1 MAGVYKG
8 QNQAYREERLESLHR
23 MCVIN
28 GWLNKAYEEKPS
40 NQRDYFKGVHK
51 YGEHENVRRNLNEGK
66 VPISCAR
73 SKTSDTTFYIFS
85 YSGNRSQ
92 VKCLTIEMKP
102 KENSTIDTGMHFCK
116 FVPVSEEYIEVE
128 KLSDK
133 MGDFVLMLPYFVET
147 KEAFNNR
154 FTLVYHDWDVLRLDK
169 PTKKGIPSI
178 DEETFS
184 RNYFKNLR

>member
-1 MAGVYKG
+1 
-8 QNQAYREERLESLHR
+8 
-23 MCVIN
+23 
-28 GWLNKAYEEKPS
+28 
-40 NQRDYFKGVHK
+40 
-51 YGEHENVRRNLNEGK
+51 
-66 VPISCAR
+66 
-73 SKTSDTTFYIFS
+73 
-85 YSGNRSQ
+85 
-92 VKCLTIEMKP
+92 
-102 KENSTIDTGMHFCK
+102 MHFCK

-154 FTLVYHDWDVLRLDK
+154 FTLVYHDWDVLRLDE

-184 RNYFKNLR
+184 QNDFSKLR